1 VLRTPPPPPPRPQ
14 ALARALDNVYGHARA
29 RFKYAALFADD
40 RDFSQNQFAEE
51 FRAQE
56 SCAPTQPGRPA
67 PRRRRGL
74 ATRPLLRGR
83 LTSRCASFIRTKCPN
98 PGAGAQA
105 VAFGQF

>member
-14 ALARALDNVYGHARA
+14 ALARAPDTGDGDARA

-56 SCAPTQPGRPA
+56 SCAPPNLGAPPRGGGGALPPGRF
-67 PRRRRGL
+67 
-74 ATRPLLRGR
+74 
-83 LTSRCASFIRTKCPN
+83 C
-98 PGAGAQA
+98 AGASRLA
-105 VAFGQF
+105 APPSSARSV